1 MGRFFIFAV
10 QDAWAVDAT
19 APREGDRTMNAIAAF
34 WRQPCKRYR
43 NFQIVFTILTLNF
56 VLPAF
61 SYTFSPQTA
70 MDQFLQIN
78 TFLGGADYTFPEAAS
93 RVWRYL
99 AAANVMT
106 LGLCCLLLQ
115 LDLRRL
121 YAVLIPLTFMKGYAT
136 VCWAVG
142 WLLAPQFRFFLA
154 AAILDL
160 VTSCAFVWFASR
172 ARREIEGRSP
182 DELVPKPFGALR

>member
-1 MGRFFIFAV
+1 
-10 QDAWAVDAT
+10 
-19 APREGDRTMNAIAAF
+19 MNPIAF

-43 NFQIVFTILTLNF
+43 NFQIVFTIFTLNF

-61 SYTFSPQTA
+61 SYTFWPQAA

-78 TFLGGADYTFPEAAS
+78 SILGGAEYTFPESAS

-115 LDLRRL
+115 LDLKRL
-121 YAVLIPLTFMKGYAT
+121 YAVLIPLTFMKAYAT
-136 VCWAVG
+136 ACWAVG
-142 WLLAPQFRFFLA
+142 WVLAPQYRFFLA

-172 ARREIEGRSP
+172 ARREIEDRP
-182 DELVPKPFGALR
+182 LEDLVPRPLEARR